1 MFSTL
6 MAIILQKIWSE
17 IWPQFDDEPD
27 DPTKIDLSH
36 IKEQLENVTDSD
48 TLKSLYSL
56 SESLSLKEKERLDS
70 TIRRSVTLLSATGI
84 MSAIFLV
91 ITNLKSAYTSN
102 NILIKLLFVVF
113 FIYIGRTV
121 WFCLDTLKPRI
132 YWRIGVDEI
141 IKDINLDSN
150 IFTRNRTMELLEYI
164 ERNGIVINN
173 CIDSF
178 ILARLYF
185 RNAIFTLLLI
195 GIILIFK

>member
-1 MFSTL
+1 

-141 IKDINLDSN
+141 IKDI
-150 IFTRNRTMELLEYI
+150 I
-164 ERNGIVINN
+164 
-173 CIDSF
+173 
-178 ILARLYF
+178 
-185 RNAIFTLLLI
+185 
-195 GIILIFK
+195 